1 MFLKYCFVLYIDLLK
16 LYNSKDLDPDFSP
29 HSLQNKVQ
37 FDIRYYLC
45 RQANENFHAMTKE
58 FFQLVY
64 DPETQMTYVKKVS
77 DELTKN
83 HKETNNEVLTGFMPQ
98 FLDSTG
104 HPHPLCPIRS
114 FENYVNNLNE
124 NIPNLWQQPLKSF
137 PKDITKPWYKSEAL
151 GHNTLEKFLGRLS
164 DKNNLSEHYTNH
176 CIRVTSVTNL
186 TRANFSAKQIMSITG
201 HKSIQSLTIY
211 QKVKEDE
218 KHNMG
223 ISLMYNLLNP
233 QEALKIHEQMEEQSI
248 TNQQENQPPAKL
260 RAIEAPSP
268 EVAPIPKETHALDS
282 QNMNILPLNIAL
294 EPYKPPAAPQVS
306 EEQDFDLMKIIADIQ
321 NDNKGDNDL
330 ILAVTQYEAQSAGN
344 AVSTSKIIVK
354 KSSPK
359 KAVNTFAGCK
369 FGNIGTLNIYINKN

>member
-45 RQANENFHAMTKE
+45 RWANESSHAMTKE

-64 DPETQMTYVKKVS
+64 DPETQTTYVKKVR

-124 NIPNLWQQPLKSF
+124 NIPNLWQQPVKSF

-164 DKNNLSEHYTNH
+164 DKKQFVRTLYQPLHKSDRWHQPYQSQFLCKTNH
-176 CIRVTSVTNL
+176 VHHW
-186 TRANFSAKQIMSITG
+186 A
-201 HKSIQSLTIY
+201 
-211 QKVKEDE
+211 QK
-218 KHNMG
+218 
-223 ISLMYNLLNP
+223 Y
-233 QEALKIHEQMEEQSI
+233 
-248 TNQQENQPPAKL
+248 
-260 RAIEAPSP
+260 
-268 EVAPIPKETHALDS
+268 PIPD
-282 QNMNILPLNIAL
+282 NLP
-294 EPYKPPAAPQVS
+294 E
-306 EEQDFDLMKIIADIQ
+306 
-321 NDNKGDNDL
+321 G
-330 ILAVTQYEAQSAGN
+330 
-344 AVSTSKIIVK
+344 
-354 KSSPK
+354 
-359 KAVNTFAGCK
+359 
-369 FGNIGTLNIYINKN
+369 